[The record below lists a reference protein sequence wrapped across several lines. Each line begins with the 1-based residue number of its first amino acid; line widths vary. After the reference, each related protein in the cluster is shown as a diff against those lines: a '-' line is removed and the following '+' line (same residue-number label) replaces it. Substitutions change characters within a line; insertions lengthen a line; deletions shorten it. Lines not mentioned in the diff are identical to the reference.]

1 MLEVIVFICGAVVM
15 ILEMVG
21 SRILAPYRGSSIIV
35 WSSLIGIILG
45 SLSLGYWWGGKLAD
59 RNPTYR
65 ALSLI
70 VFLAAIFTAAIAF
83 SKTATLDYLQHYA
96 GSIHLASSLATIILF
111 APPSTLLGMVTPYAV
126 RLKIRSLQEAGQT
139 VGRLYA
145 ISSIG
150 SILGTFLAGFLLIAF
165 LGTTNILFVLALVL
179 AIASFTASLR
189 DRLMKSAGIVLL
201 LALWSG
207 AHGYESYLTSVG
219 FHDID
224 TEYNRIFI
232 YPSVEAHTGRPLLI
246 MTTHPKAVQSAMYP
260 DDPIALAV
268 DYTHFYQLLA
278 HFKPDFKRVLMIGGG
293 GYSFPK
299 FALSHYPEIHMDV
312 VEIDP
317 EVTALAGRFFALRD
331 DSRLSIFHED
341 ARSFLNAQGKKYD
354 VILGDAFT
362 SHYSIPFHLNTVEAV
377 QRMHDA
383 LADDG
388 VALVNILAS
397 IDGKDGRFLRAEYAT
412 FKTVFSQV
420 YLLPVADSHDSRMWQ
435 NVMLVALKAKSE
447 PRWSNDDP
455 IIGELLTHLWRDPPA
470 NGLPALTDDYAPV
483 DYYLAWDNGPGF

>member
-1 MLEVIVFICGAVVM
+1 MMLEIIVFICGAVVM

-21 SRILAPYRGSSIIV
+21 SRILAPYLGSSIVV

-45 SLSLGYWWGGKLAD
+45 SLSLGYWWGGNLAD

-70 VFLAAIFTAAIAF
+70 IFLAATFTTTIAF
-83 SKTATLDYLQHYA
+83 SKAATLDYLQHYA
-96 GSIHLASSLATIILF
+96 GSIHLASSLATLILF

-126 RLKIRSLQEAGQT
+126 RLKIRNLQEAGRT
-139 VGRLYA
+139 VGGLYA

-150 SILGTFLAGFLLIAF
+150 SILGTFLAGFFLIAF
-165 LGTTNILFVLALVL
+165 LGTTNILFALALALVL
-179 AIASFTASLR
+179 TSLLASLR
-189 DRLMKSAGIVLL
+189 DRLLKGAGMILL
-201 LALWSG
+201 IAFWSG
-207 AHGYESYLTSVG
+207 AHGYENYLTGVG

-224 TEYNRIFI
+224 TQYNRIFV
-232 YPSVEAHTGRPLLI
+232 YPSIEAQTGRPLLI
-246 MTTHPKAVQSAMYP
+246 MATHPKAVQSAMYP
-260 DDPIALAV
+260 DDPVELAI
-268 DYTHFYQLLA
+268 DYTRYYQLIEV
-278 HFKPDFKRVLMIGGG
+278 FKPDFKRILMLGGG

-299 FALSHYPEIHMDV
+299 FALSHYPEARIDV

-354 VILGDAFT
+354 VVLGDTFT
-362 SHYSIPFHLNTVEAV
+362 SHYSIPFHLSTVEAV
-377 QRMHDA
+377 RRMHDA
-383 LADDG
+383 LVDDG

-420 YLLPVADSHDSRMWQ
+420 YLFPVADPHDSWRWQ

-447 PRWSNDDP
+447 PSFKSDDP
-455 IIGELLTHLWRDPPA
+455 TLAQRLTHLWTGPIAEDLPP
-470 NGLPALTDDYAPV
+470 LMDDYAPV
-483 DYYLAWDNGPGF
+483 DYYVSFFK